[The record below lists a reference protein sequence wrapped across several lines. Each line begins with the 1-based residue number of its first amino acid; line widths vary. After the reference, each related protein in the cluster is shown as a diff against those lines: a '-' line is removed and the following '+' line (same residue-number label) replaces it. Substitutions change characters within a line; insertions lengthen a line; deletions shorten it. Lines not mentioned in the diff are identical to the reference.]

1 MKGITEISCLLLVV
15 VSLLSSCNS
24 DPKKKLIG
32 EWKEYWGVGQETGV
46 DYNDTIK
53 IQLTSDN
60 EIILKCTNKQ
70 NFLFDKILFDGNEL
84 SFRMENTSIPDK
96 KFYVYYKLKL
106 SKDRKWMEGP
116 ISNSRNQT
124 NYVKWKKIH

>member
-1 MKGITEISCLLLVV
+1 MKGITKIFCLLLVV

-32 EWKEYWGVGQETGV
+32 EWKEYCGVGQETDV
-46 DYNDTIK
+46 DYSDTYK
-53 IQLTSDN
+53 IQLTADN
-60 EIILKCTNKQ
+60 EIILSCTSRDNY
-70 NFLFDKILFDGNEL
+70 LFDKILFDGNEL
-84 SFRMENTSIPDK
+84 SFRKENTIDPNE

-106 SKDRKWMEGP
+106 SKDGEWMEGP

-124 NYVKWKKIH
+124 DYVKWKKIH